1 MMIEKGKNDGNESE
15 KPKKSTIKRGNISII
30 SPTVKRIKH
39 VKDYKTV
46 KTKSL
51 NDKKIRSTMNPSKVN
66 DDEAENES
74 KKSEKPE
81 KSEKLKSEKSEKT
94 NRKCSNLAKTLV
106 ESLENKTIEVSEKAS
121 DDRLGKKSNVRR
133 LGDAFQVLMEGGETH
148 PKTPLS
154 RKKVKRCAKPSPYI
168 SGKSV
173 MDRWLKK

>member
-1 MMIEKGKNDGNESE
+1 MMKLKMNKKNRKNR
-15 KPKKSTIKRGNISII
+15 K
-30 SPTVKRIKH
+30 
-39 VKDYKTV
+39 
-46 KTKSL
+46 
-51 NDKKIRSTMNPSKVN
+51 
-66 DDEAENES
+66 
-74 KKSEKPE
+74 
-81 KSEKLKSEKSEKT
+81 KSEKSEKT

-133 LGDAFQVLMEGGETH
+133 LRDAFQVLMEGGETH

-154 RKKVKRCAKPSPYI
+154 RKKVKRCAKPSPNI